1 MADSVAAGL
10 ADENETEN
18 EDKEREKRLF
28 SGVRK
33 TEEQAA
39 ASDLTETLGFYE
51 RKAKCKERKSNV
63 SGTSDRQR
71 RCALFSTYTSIIIN
85 TSGRFKR

>member
-28 SGVRK
+28 SGVKK
-33 TEEQAA
+33 TEKQAA

-63 SGTSDRQR
+63 SGKSDRQR
-71 RCALFSTYTSIIIN
+71 HWALQAMFST
-85 TSGRFKR
+85 

>member
-28 SGVRK
+28 SGVKK
-33 TEEQAA
+33 TEKQAA
-39 ASDLTETLGFYE
+39 ASDLTETLDFTRGR
-51 RKAKCKERKSNV
+51 RKQREKEQCVR
-63 SGTSDRQR
+63 
-71 RCALFSTYTSIIIN
+71 
-85 TSGRFKR
+85 

>member
-1 MADSVAAGL
+1 MADSVATGL

-28 SGVRK
+28 SGVQK
-33 TEEQAA
+33 TEKAA

-63 SGTSDRQR
+63 SGESDRQR
-71 RCALFSTYTSIIIN
+71 LCALQTLFST
-85 TSGRFKR
+85 